1 MSLNDLE
8 ILAEFRLSQICTTNF
23 GPFGEIHFYFP
34 VQFPSRS
41 HFAKI
46 EKKYHQKQ
54 CEKHKKECL
63 YMKL

>member
-34 VQFPSRS
+34 VQFSSRS

-46 EKKYHQKQ
+46 EKNITKNNVKNIKSSVYI
-54 CEKHKKECL
+54 
-63 YMKL
+63 